1 MMRLHGTCLCMV
13 AVFSLVVCLSAV
25 STEARELASVMAR
38 GATGKMAPAVAG
50 RVLVQFQG
58 LKSSVEMAA
67 AHKAVGATVLRV
79 IPHTGLHVVQCPQGL
94 GVEQTITRY
103 KSQKSVAFAE
113 PDYIVRGTGFARSS
127 ATRSG
132 QTPKMTPNDPQ
143 FDRLYGMM
151 NISAPAAWD
160 VHTGTAGYTT
170 AVIDTGID
178 RSHEDLAA
186 NTWINTDEIAGNGL
200 DDDQN
205 GWIDDR
211 FGWDFAD
218 GDNDP
223 NADDGTGDGK
233 DHGTH
238 CAGTIGAVGG
248 NGIGVAGVA
257 WACKLMSVR
266 VLDVNGS
273 GSSSSVMEGV
283 VYAADNG
290 AHTISLSLGGGFS
303 VAWDSSIEYACSRNC
318 VIVCALGND
327 DSEITSDEYT
337 WVSPVCNDGAGTENK
352 VIGVAAVDSA
362 DAKCWFSNF
371 SSYGSFCDVSAPGE
385 DIYSTLCRS
394 GYGYMSGTSMATPH
408 VAGVATL
415 LRSLYP
421 NLSNA
426 QIIDRVR
433 ATTDDISLVNGSY
446 GDKLGTGRV
455 NLYRGV
461 SPLSAGPPAVV
472 GFWIDDDNVGG
483 THGNGDGRCDP
494 GEAVRLTV
502 RLRNQG
508 SAVLRAVNSIMSTTS
523 AGVSISDNADTFGD
537 IGGGET
543 VGGVSGFALTIASD
557 FTIGTAMN
565 LVLNVMADNGGPY
578 SVPLALPVGRDAYGE
593 PDGSYEIAAP
603 VATDG
608 TISHRRFEVDGDT
621 DWFSFEAVRGVWYTA
636 RTSNLDDNDQAGLA
650 TKRIKGANAK
660 SADSILTLY
669 STDGST
675 VLASDD
681 DGGGNLTSVIEWQAP
696 QSGRYYVECT
706 NYNGSTGTYD
716 FAISGGAAGVD
727 LVYVG
732 YLVDDDSSGTSSGDG
747 DGIPEPGETIELSVR
762 VQNNGTDATNVTGLL
777 TCSTAGVTI
786 TDSGEEFGDIA
797 GGATG
802 STLDDFDIVLGPS
815 VALGTGVDL
824 TLHLSTD
831 GGGSWRLPIVLMA
844 GRDGYGE
851 PDNNFSQATPV
862 STDSRIIARRHEV
875 EGDEDWFRF
884 SALPGQ
890 EYVIRTSNLRDL
902 NLVPAAKGASKL
914 HPMAADTVLE
924 LYDVDGETSL
934 DYNDDGGGG
943 LASYLRWRCPA
954 AGAYFVKCRGYAGV
968 TGAYD
973 IQFSGS
979 GSMLTTHMPASGA
992 TGVARNT
999 PVGMVFAWA
1008 VNQNSAEQ
1016 HFELSDENGNAV
1028 AGTYRWLIAESK
1040 MWFVPDSPLQKGT
1053 RYTATLT
1060 AGIAK
1065 SDGGTMDWS
1074 ENWVFTTSSGPAVV
1088 SFAPVGDE
1096 VATNGAIRLTFDE
1109 AMHQASVL
1117 NNFDLEPSIS
1127 GTSRWSGRTFIFT
1140 PSAPLPA
1147 NSSVR
1152 VVLHAACRSTA
1163 GIRLGRNFDWTF
1175 TTVDTNTPPSA
1186 PTRVTIT
1193 PNEPRDGSRLVA
1205 VAEGSTDADPADTV
1219 TYEYEW
1225 SRSRDGGNSWCCWGW
1240 VGSSVSGSETLPGE
1254 RWKARARAS
1263 DGDVQSEWVES
1274 QRVTIFSML
1283 NTHMPTLDAVDVPR
1297 RTPIGM
1303 TFRWPVDQASVASH
1317 LRVEAPDGTAVAGTF
1332 KWLQANRQV
1341 HFLPS
1346 APLRASTMYRVIL
1359 TPGITRPNSTPVN
1372 WSENYWFRTTAGPTI
1387 IGNGPRGLTVATTAA
1402 IAVAFDQPMNRASA
1416 QTAFSVRP
1424 AVTGTFTWSG
1434 RRMTFRPT
1442 GGLQAGTHYDVT
1454 VGWRARSAAGLAMGR
1469 AFNWGFETAPS
1480 SRAAFVM
1487 APAATQTSSGVAI
1500 SFTLSNPA
1508 NVNVIVSNLAGRQ
1521 IAQVGDEC
1529 AAGAN
1534 TLVWNG
1540 RGTSGVAVPSG
1551 NYLLTVEVA
1560 GPTGDRQRTILP
1572 LKLGR

>member
-1 MMRLHGTCLCMV
+1 MRLHRTCCCMV
-13 AVFSLVVCLSAV
+13 AMVSLVVCLSAV
-25 STEARELASVMAR
+25 SAEARELATVMAR
-38 GATGKMAPAVAG
+38 GAAGKMAPAVAG
-50 RVLVQFQG
+50 RVLVQFRD
-58 LKSSVEMAA
+58 LKSPVEMAA

-79 IPHTGLHVVQCPQGL
+79 TPHIGLHVVQCPQGL

-113 PDYIVRGTGFARSS
+113 PDFIVRATGFATSS

-132 QTPKMTPNDPQ
+132 QAPKGTPNDPE
-143 FDRLYGMM
+143 FDRLYGMV

-160 VHTGTAGYTT
+160 VHTGTAGFTT

-178 RSHEDLAA
+178 RSHQDLAA

-200 DDDQN
+200 DDDHN
-205 GWIDDR
+205 GWVDDR

-223 NADDGTGDGK
+223 DADDGTGNGK

-238 CAGTIGAVGG
+238 CAGTVGAVGG

-266 VLDVNGS
+266 ALDADGS
-273 GSSSSVMEGV
+273 GATSGV
-283 VYAADNG
+283 IEAVIYAADNG
-290 AHTISLSLGGGFS
+290 ANTISMSLGGGFS
-303 VAWDSSIEYACSRNC
+303 TAWDSSIEYAYSRNC
-318 VIVCALGND
+318 VIVCALGNEE
-327 DSEITSDEYT
+327 SEITSDEYT

-362 DAKCWFSNF
+362 DLKCWFSNY
-371 SSYGSFCDVSAPGE
+371 SNYGSFCDVSAPGE
-385 DIYSTLCRS
+385 DIYSTLWPS

-408 VAGVATL
+408 VAGMATL
-415 LRSLYP
+415 LRSRYP

-426 QIIDRVR
+426 QIIARVR
-433 ATTDDISLVNGSY
+433 ATADDISLVNGSH
-446 GDKLGTGRV
+446 GDKLGTGRINV
-455 NLYRGV
+455 YRGV
-461 SPLSAGPPAVV
+461 SPLTAGPPALV
-472 GFWIDDDNVGG
+472 GFGIDDDNANG

-502 RLRNQG
+502 RVRNQG
-508 SAVLRAVNSIMSTTS
+508 SAVLRAVSSTVSTTS

-537 IGGGET
+537 IGGSET
-543 VGGVSGFALTIASD
+543 VGGAGGFGLSIASD
-557 FTIGTAMN
+557 FSSGTAMD
-565 LVLNVMADNGGPY
+565 LVFNVTADNGGPY
-578 SVPLALPVGRDAYGE
+578 SLALALPVGRDPYGE
-593 PDGSYEIAAP
+593 PDDNYEIAAP

-608 TISHRRFEVDGDT
+608 TISHRRFEVDDDN

-636 RTSNLDDNDQAGLA
+636 RTSNLDGNDQAGLA
-650 TKRIKGANAK
+650 TKRIKGATAK
-660 SADSILTLY
+660 WADSILTLY

-675 VLASDD
+675 VLAWDD
-681 DGGGNLTSVIEWQAP
+681 DGGGNLSSLIQWQAP
-696 QSGRYYVECT
+696 ESGRYYVKCT
-706 NYNGSTGTYD
+706 NYSWSTGTYD
-716 FAISGGAAGVD
+716 FAISGGAVGAN
-727 LVYVG
+727 LVFGGYV
-732 YLVDDDSSGTSSGDG
+732 VDDDNFGTSSGDG
-747 DGIPEPGETIELSVR
+747 DGIPEPGETVELSVL
-762 VQNNGTDATNVTGLL
+762 VKNNGTDATNVTGLL

-786 TDSGEEFGDIA
+786 TDSGEGFGDIA

-802 STLDDFDIVLGPS
+802 STLDDFDIVLGSS
-815 VALGTGVDL
+815 VVLGTAVDL
-824 TLHLSTD
+824 TLQLSAD
-831 GGGSWRLPIVLMA
+831 GGGSWRLPIVLVA
-844 GRDGYGE
+844 GRDAFGE

-862 STDSRIIARRHEV
+862 STDNRALARRHEV
-875 EGDEDWFRF
+875 EYDEDWFRF
-884 SALPGQ
+884 NALTGQ
-890 EYVIRTSNLRDL
+890 EYAIRTSNLRDL

-924 LYDVDGETSL
+924 LYDVDGETQL
-934 DYNDDGGGG
+934 AYNDDGGGG
-943 LASYLRWRCPA
+943 LASYLRWTCPA
-954 AGAYFVKCRGYAGV
+954 AGVYFVKCRGWGGV

-979 GSMLTTHMPASGA
+979 GSMLTTHMPTAGA
-992 TGVARNT
+992 ADVARNT
-999 PVGMVFAWA
+999 PVGMAFAWA

-1016 HFELSDENGNAV
+1016 HFELRDEDGNAV

-1040 MWFVPDSPLQKGT
+1040 MWFLPDDPLQKGT

-1060 AGIAK
+1060 AGIVR
-1065 SDGGTMDWS
+1065 SDGGTIDWS
-1074 ENWVFTTSSGPAVV
+1074 ENWVFTTCSGPAVV
-1088 SFAPVGDE
+1088 SFAPVGEE
-1096 VATNGAIRLTFDE
+1096 VATNGAIQLTFDE

-1117 NNFDLEPSIS
+1117 NNFDVEPGIS

-1140 PSAPLPA
+1140 PSAPLPS
-1147 NSSVR
+1147 NSSIR
-1152 VVLHAACRSTA
+1152 VVLHAACRSAA

-1175 TTVDTNTPPSA
+1175 TTAEINTPPSA
-1186 PTRVTIT
+1186 PTRVRIT
-1193 PNEPRDGSRLVA
+1193 PTEPRDGSRLVA
-1205 VAEGSTDADPADTV
+1205 VAEGSTDADPADTI

-1225 SRSRDGGNSWCCWGW
+1225 SRSRDGGVSWCCWGW
-1240 VGSSVSGSETLPGE
+1240 AGSSVPGSETLPGE

-1283 NTHMPTLDAVDVPR
+1283 NTHMPALDAVDVPR

-1303 TFRWPVDQASVASH
+1303 TFRWPVNQASVASH

-1346 APLRASTMYRVIL
+1346 APLQRRTVYKVIL

-1372 WSENYWFRTTAGPTI
+1372 WSENYWFRTTAGPAI
-1387 IGNGPRGLTVATTAA
+1387 IGNGPRGVTVGPTAV
-1402 IAVAFDQPMNRASA
+1402 IAVTFDQTMNRASA
-1416 QTAFSVRP
+1416 QTAFSVSP

-1434 RRMTFRPT
+1434 KRMTFRPT

-1454 VGWRARSAAGLAMGR
+1454 VGWRARSAAGLTMGR
-1469 AFNWGFETAPS
+1469 AFSWDFKTSPS
-1480 SRAAFVM
+1480 SRAAFVA
-1487 APAATQTSSGVAI
+1487 APAANQTSSGVAI

-1508 NVNVIVSNLAGRQ
+1508 NVSVIVSNLAGRQ

-1534 TLVWNG
+1534 TLMWNA
-1540 RGTSGVAVPSG
+1540 RGTNGVAVPSG
-1551 NYLLTVEVA
+1551 NYLLTVEAA

-1572 LKLGR
+1572 LRLGR